1 MSNAHIAIDVY
12 GDGDASGGSRSS
24 LADEQRRSQS
34 HSGSAFDDDTSLMLL
49 REEGTESALS
59 ALCTPPL
66 AHMRRSGTLSS
77 RARVAAVLSLTV
89 MLPLQLWMIFIASF
103 NVVIIVLGLFAAR
116 CATEL
121 RSSFSSIL

>member
-77 RARVAAVLSLTV
+77 RARRRRAQPHRNAATAAVDD
-89 MLPLQLWMIFIASF
+89 FHC
-103 NVVIIVLGLFAAR
+103 IVQCRHHCFRLICGKVR
-116 CATEL
+116 Y
-121 RSSFSSIL
+121 